1 MSKTPDLSLN
11 IDVGESRADDP
22 QRWFALRVKSNCEN
36 VVAAGVGHKGFESFL
51 PLYRRYHRWSDRSKA
66 VDLPLFPG
74 YVFCRL
80 DPRVRLAVLTV
91 PGALH
96 FVGIGKVPMPIDD
109 AEVAA
114 IERTVRSG
122 LAAEPWEYLEV
133 GQLVR
138 LEHGPLKGVEGI
150 LVESRKQCRVVV
162 SVTLLKRSVA
172 VEIERNWITPL
183 GADRQPLPLRCRA
196 EGQVHFAVQLA

>member
-1 MSKTPDLSLN
+1 MASVT
-11 IDVGESRADDP
+11 IDVEERFGPAAR
-22 QRWFALRVKSNCEN
+22 QWFALRVKSNCER
-36 VVAAGVGHKGFESFL
+36 VVAVVLGHKGFESFL
-51 PLYRRYHRWSDRSKA
+51 PLYRRYHCWSDRSKA

-74 YVFCRL
+74 YVFCRM
-80 DPRVRLAVLTV
+80 DPRLRLPALTI

-122 LAAEPWEYLEV
+122 LATEPWEYLEV

-138 LEHGPLKGVEGI
+138 FEEGPLGGLEGI
-150 LVESRKQCRVVV
+150 LIESRKRCRVVV

-172 VEIERNWITPL
+172 VEIERHWITPL
-183 GADRQPLPLRCRA
+183 GPDRRPLPLRCRVDS
-196 EGQVHFAVQLA
+196 QMHFAAQPA